1 MVREHSCLCEHDHL
15 EGGGTAGL
23 QSWVHTCMC
32 VRCANAE
39 KPVALVTGSSRGI
52 GKAIALEL
60 ARQGSRVSESKL
72 EKKKRCFPSFL
83 VQASST
89 SGIPDESAANVESMA
104 YIFLSHEQEL
114 DRSRYTLT

>member
-1 MVREHSCLCEHDHL
+1 MCEHGHL
-15 EGGGTAGL
+15 EGGGTHSRPA
-23 QSWVHTCMC
+23 QSWVHTCAC

-83 VQASST
+83 VQASSI
-89 SGIPDESAANVESMA
+89 SGIPDKSAANID
-104 YIFLSHEQEL
+104 IFLSHEQEL
-114 DRSRYTLT
+114 DRSKYTLT